1 MAVTTLSGNLL
12 SRRPSLL
19 LKAWRRL
26 LRDRAGIISLV
37 MILLT
42 LLIALLAPLL
52 APHDPLV
59 GDFASVLQM
68 PSSKYWFGTD
78 ELGRDVLSRILYGAR
93 VSMAVGLLSQL
104 AVVIVGIPIGAVA
117 GLRGGW
123 VDYMLMRIIDVMS
136 ALPSLLFYIL
146 LMIALGRGLFNIVL
160 AMSITGWI
168 GIARL
173 VRGQVLSLKAT
184 DYVRAATAMGAGSGW
199 IIAKHLIRNSLS
211 PVFVSVTLG
220 VPGAIFAEAGL
231 SLLGLGI
238 PPPNPSWGQMIG
250 EGSRYFRTHP
260 HLILYP
266 SIALTFT
273 ILFWMLLG
281 EALQKALDPTGS

>member
-1 MAVTTLSGNLL
+1 MAVTTMTNSLL
-12 SRRPSLL
+12 TRRSSLL

-26 LRDRAGIISLV
+26 LRNRAGIISLV
-37 MILLT
+37 MIGLT
-42 LLIALLAPLL
+42 LLIALLAPII
-52 APHDPLV
+52 APYDPLI
-59 GDFASVLQM
+59 GDYSAVLQQ
-68 PSSKYWFGTD
+68 PSAKYWLGTD

-93 VSMAVGLLSQL
+93 ISMAVGLLSQL
-104 AVVIVGIPIGAVA
+104 AVVVIGIPIGAIA

-123 VDYMLMRIIDVMS
+123 VDYVLMRVIDIMS
-136 ALPSLLFYIL
+136 SLPSLLFYIL
-146 LMIALGRGLFNIVL
+146 LMIALGRGLLNIVL
-160 AMSITGWI
+160 AMAITGWI

-199 IIAKHLIRNSLS
+199 IIAKHLVRNSLS

-220 VPGAIFAEAGL
+220 VPGAIFSEAGL

-238 PPPNPSWGQMIG
+238 PPPTPSWGQMIG

>member
-12 SRRPSLL
+12 ARRPSLL

-26 LRDRAGIISLV
+26 LRNRAGMISLV
-37 MILLT
+37 MIGLT
-42 LLIALLAPLL
+42 LLVALLAPLI
-52 APHDPLV
+52 APYDPLV
-59 GDFASVLQM
+59 GDFSAVLQQ
-68 PSSKYWFGTD
+68 PSAKYWLGTD

-93 VSMAVGLLSQL
+93 ISMAVGLLSQL
-104 AVVIVGIPIGAVA
+104 AVVVIGIPIGAIA

-123 VDYMLMRIIDVMS
+123 VDYMLMRVIDVMS
-136 ALPSLLFYIL
+136 SLPSLLFYIL
-146 LMIALGRGLFNIVL
+146 LMIALGRGLLNIVL
-160 AMSITGWI
+160 AMAITGWI

-184 DYVRAATAMGAGSGW
+184 DYVRAATAMGAGSSW
-199 IIAKHLIRNSLS
+199 IIAKHLVRNSLS

-220 VPGAIFAEAGL
+220 VPGAIFSEAGL

>member
-1 MAVTTLSGNLL
+1 MAVSTMTNALL
-12 SRRPSLL
+12 ARRPSLL
-19 LKAWRRL
+19 SKAWRRL
-26 LRDRAGIISLV
+26 LRNKAGIISLV

-42 LLIALLAPLL
+42 LLVALLAPII
-52 APHDPLV
+52 APYDPLI
-59 GDFASVLQM
+59 GDFSAVLQ
-68 PSSKYWFGTD
+68 PASSQYLLGTD

-93 VSMAVGLLSQL
+93 ISMAVGLLSQL
-104 AVVIVGIPIGAVA
+104 AVVIIGIPIGAIA

-123 VDYMLMRIIDVMS
+123 VDYVLMRVIDVMS
-136 ALPSLLFYIL
+136 SLPSLLFYIL
-146 LMIALGRGLFNIVL
+146 LMIALGRGLLNIVL
-160 AMSITGWI
+160 AMAITGWI

-220 VPGAIFAEAGL
+220 VPGAIFSEAGL

-238 PPPNPSWGQMIG
+238 PPPTPSWGQMIG
-250 EGSRYFRTHP
+250 EGSKYFRTHP

-266 SIALTFT
+266 SIALTLT

>member
-93 VSMAVGLLSQL
+93 VSMAVGLLSQI

>member
-1 MAVTTLSGNLL
+1 MAVTTLTNAVLTRRSG
-12 SRRPSLL
+12 LL

-26 LRDRAGIISLV
+26 LRNRTGIISLV
-37 MILLT
+37 MIALT
-42 LLIALLAPLL
+42 LLVALLAPII
-52 APHDPLV
+52 APYDPLI
-59 GDFASVLQM
+59 GDFTAVLQ
-68 PSSKYWFGTD
+68 PASSQYLLGTD

-93 VSMAVGLLSQL
+93 ISMAVGLFSQL
-104 AVVIVGIPIGAVA
+104 AVVVIGIPIGAIA

-123 VDYMLMRIIDVMS
+123 IDYVLMRVIDIMS
-136 ALPSLLFYIL
+136 SLPSLLFYIL
-146 LMIALGRGLFNIVL
+146 LMIALGRGLLNIVL
-160 AMSITGWI
+160 AMAITGWI

-184 DYVRAATAMGAGSGW
+184 DYVRAATAMGAGNGW
-199 IIAKHLIRNSLS
+199 IIAKHLVRNSLS

-238 PPPNPSWGQMIG
+238 PPPTPSWGQMIG

>member
-1 MAVTTLSGNLL
+1 MTATTLPNGLIT
-12 SRRPSLL
+12 RRSSFLA
-19 LKAWRRL
+19 KAWRRL
-26 LRDRAGIISLV
+26 LRDKPGIISLA
-37 MILLT
+37 MIGLT
-42 LLIALLAPLL
+42 LFVALLAPVLV
-52 APHDPLV
+52 PYDPLI
-59 GDFASVLQM
+59 GDYGAVLQP
-68 PSSKYWFGTD
+68 PSAQHWFGTD
-78 ELGRDVLSRILYGAR
+78 DFGRDVFSRILFGSR

-104 AVVIVGIPIGAVA
+104 AVVAIGIPVGAVA

-123 VDYMLMRIIDVMS
+123 VDYVLMRIIDVMS
-136 ALPSLLFYIL
+136 SLPYLLFYIL
-146 LMIALGRGLFNIVL
+146 LMIALGRGLLNIVL
-160 AMSITGWI
+160 AMAITGWI

-173 VRGQVLSLKAT
+173 VRGQVLSLKAS
-184 DYVRAATAMGAGSGW
+184 DYVRAATSMGAGNGW
-199 IIAKHLIRNSLS
+199 IIAKHLVRNSLS
-211 PVFVSVTLG
+211 PVFVAVTLG
-220 VPGAIFAEAGL
+220 VPGAIFSEAGL

-250 EGSRYFRTHP
+250 EGSKYFRTHP